1 MRTKDPLGLAQ
12 HFTLKLL
19 LIVFFF
25 FFFCLNLSLP
35 IFGSTIP
42 TMPRVT
48 RVMSLHVLISY

>member
-25 FFFCLNLSLP
+25 FFFLSLFV
-35 IFGSTIP
+35 IANFWEYYTNNA
-42 TMPRVT
+42 
-48 RVMSLHVLISY
+48 